1 MVCWLVVSA
10 LLTSVAEPGN
20 AGTAASPRQIDLSA
34 GPQVPN
40 ARSAILIEAGT
51 ETILY
56 EMNVDEQIPPASLT
70 KLMTLHLALQAIEE
84 GKLSLSQVVV
94 PSPNAWAENMPP
106 HSSLMFLGPN
116 QTLTVDELL
125 KGLVVDSGNDAA
137 VEVADLI
144 GGSVPGFVDLM
155 NQEAA
160 RLGYR
165 VMHFVDPAGISASN
179 VITAREYADFAR
191 WFVLAHEG
199 SLGDFF
205 TVRQLT
211 YPLPANRTGGNHEK
225 SVTQLN
231 RNALLGRYA
240 GVDGLKTGYIDESGY
255 NMAVTAERDGMR
267 LIAVILGVRRA
278 GAMSGATLRAR
289 ETASLLDYGFRT
301 FTAVRL
307 SVGEPSPARVWKG
320 KARTVAVK
328 VDPEPVVVVSKDQA
342 SEVRAAIVRTANV
355 EAPVKAGQELG
366 SVVVSIG
373 SREVARFPLRA
384 EVSVDRGGWVR
395 RTLDSIV
402 LFLREIH
409 PDSAAAR
416 PGSP

>member
-1 MVCWLVVSA
+1 M
-10 LLTSVAEPGN
+10 N
-20 AGTAASPRQIDLSA
+20 A
-34 GPQVPN
+34 
-40 ARSAILIEAGT
+40 
-51 ETILY
+51 
-56 EMNVDEQIPPASLT
+56 DEQIPPASLT

-116 QTLTVDELL
+116 QTLTVDKLL

-191 WFVLAHEG
+191 WFVLAHAE

-211 YPLPANRTGGNHEK
+211 YPLPANLTGSQSRETGHPAQPK
-225 SVTQLN
+225 CASGQV
-231 RNALLGRYA
+231 RWSRWAK
-240 GVDGLKTGYIDESGY
+240 DGLYRRIWVQHGGHGGAGRHAADC
-255 NMAVTAERDGMR
+255 RDPR
-267 LIAVILGVRRA
+267 
-278 GAMSGATLRAR
+278 
-289 ETASLLDYGFRT
+289 GF
-301 FTAVRL
+301 
-307 SVGEPSPARVWKG
+307 GG
-320 KARTVAVK
+320 
-328 VDPEPVVVVSKDQA
+328 QA
-342 SEVRAAIVRTANV
+342 
-355 EAPVKAGQELG
+355 P
-366 SVVVSIG
+366 
-373 SREVARFPLRA
+373 
-384 EVSVDRGGWVR
+384 
-395 RTLDSIV
+395 
-402 LFLREIH
+402 
-409 PDSAAAR
+409 
-416 PGSP
+416 